1 MVPCPEAYGEKK
13 EMKNMS
19 FGVRVV
25 MILALVSAVVLMVAG
40 AGNDRELTS
49 TRAGVR
55 GFVLPRTEVISFDE
69 TVAVLDTATGAVYRI
84 KDPRVLDNPSA
95 RVTFQ
100 LRVAPVKEET
110 SGYLEMQRAT
120 FNQPNAIFLVDIVTG
135 KTWILRDRASSNRS
149 WEPIL
154 LE

>member
-1 MVPCPEAYGEKK
+1 
-13 EMKNMS
+13 MKNIS

-25 MILALVSAVVLMVAG
+25 MILALVSAVVLMIAG
-40 AGNDRELTS
+40 AGNDRELTIM
-49 TRAGVR
+49 RAGVR

-84 KDPRVLDNPSA
+84 KDPRVLDNASA

-110 SGYLEMQRAT
+110 SGYLELQRPT